1 MQNSEQV
8 LQTFGQKIVEQVRQ
22 AIQSKDLTGYGP
34 SVASG
39 NLINSIR
46 YEIEGGDTL
55 KIYAAQY
62 IGALQFGRKP
72 TENNTASNPTLREN
86 IRTWIDVKGIE
97 PNDNISKDSL
107 AYLIARKIHNEGTII
122 YQRTQG
128 GSSGLL
134 DDVLNEQLE
143 RDIQSA
149 LMFAMLSTVKSLI
162 KIKQAA

>member
-8 LQTFGQKIVEQVRQ
+8 LNSFGQKIVEQVRL
-22 AIQSKDLTGYGP
+22 AIQTKDLTGYGP

-39 NLINSIR
+39 KLVDSIR
-46 YEIEGGDTL
+46 YEIENGDTL
-55 KIYAAQY
+55 KVYAAQY

-72 TENNTASNPTLREN
+72 TSTTTASDPTLRES

-97 PNDNISKDSL
+97 PNDKISKDSL

-122 YQRTQG
+122 YQKTQG
-128 GSSGLL
+128 GNSGLL

-143 RDIQSA
+143 QDIKSA